1 MAQDSFDQKKES
13 IQREISE
20 TTSDSPDAS
29 PKGTIDELCIPIIK
43 LINSHNDLVTTS
55 SCSGR
60 ASVFIEGSKLRKSN
74 IETSQEQI
82 KETEADNNNNQDIS
96 DYKIGAKG
104 EGGHW
109 LFVTHNENEVDGWWK
124 DKGIKFSKDVF
135 QAKKV
140 SDFDLSTRYILFK
153 YEPLILHVK
162 CRNFEAAKLLFTT
175 AMECGYRES
184 GIGANN
190 IVAIRTSIRLDVP
203 IGYIDESKE
212 ELVSIVSEDYLD
224 LMTIM
229 SLDRFKENSR
239 KLNQL
244 YESID
249 KNIIKSNPIIKEK
262 QVVESREE
270 KRIRKMKEGMARR
283 DEVRAMKELKK
294 SLEAAKLEG
303 AKLEKSGTKPET
315 ETETVTESV

>member
-43 LINSHNDLVTTS
+43 LINSHHDLVTTS

-74 IETSQEQI
+74 QETRTSQEQP
-82 KETEADNNNNQDIS
+82 KQTETSNNNQDIF

-135 QAKKV
+135 QTKKV

-203 IGYIDESKE
+203 IGYLDESKE

-249 KNIIKSNPIIKEK
+249 KNIIKANPIIKEK
-262 QVVESREE
+262 QVSETREE
-270 KRIRKMKEGMARR
+270 KRIRKMKEGIARR

-294 SLEAAKLEG
+294 SLEAAKLEESE
-303 AKLEKSGTKPET
+303 ANLK
-315 ETETVTESV
+315 TESA